1 MGEARQ
7 TRPSKWQRKRKR
19 DSRFRKRGSRTK
31 GKPSFDTEHDGGY
44 SSGGRNND
52 EMDDN
57 GSEYTCNRRS
67 RRKRRENTKG
77 DDPMH
82 YKISDVQY
90 MLAMMKDSQ
99 TFFNR
104 ALLVGLLITTTGTVN
119 TAITVT
125 FQAIFPHDE
134 ESHFIWLWVLA
145 VFMSIA
151 FTAVYVYTTVG
162 EERLLHQSEYEQAY
176 KDRIAG
182 RRGLEDRSGT
192 VMEECSETDQTHH
205 DDGTDEHS
213 DTSESSELRPRRKS
227 DKSTTCSRLNHL
239 DSHLDSTEFS
249 RKDFTHR
256 ARAFETPE
264 HQYEQACQITRRRQ
278 VHENT
283 HTSFVVDT
291 CA

>member
-1 MGEARQ
+1 
-7 TRPSKWQRKRKR
+7 
-19 DSRFRKRGSRTK
+19 
-31 GKPSFDTEHDGGY
+31 
-44 SSGGRNND
+44 
-52 EMDDN
+52 MDDETDDN
-57 GSEYTCNRRS
+57 ESYHTSKKRS
-67 RRKRRENTKG
+67 RRKKR
-77 DDPMH
+77 DDPMR

-104 ALLVGLLITTTGTVN
+104 ALLVGLLITTTGTIN

-162 EERLLHQSEYEQAY
+162 EERLLHNSEYEHADR
-176 KDRIAG
+176 DRIAG
-182 RRGLEDRSGT
+182 RSGSEDRSGT
-192 VMEECSETDQTHH
+192 NMEERSVTDQTPH
-205 DDGTDEHS
+205 DDRADGS
-213 DTSESSELRPRRKS
+213 RDTSESSEPRTRGKS
-227 DKSTTCSRLNHL
+227 DKSTTCSRLN
-239 DSHLDSTEFS
+239 HLDSTEFS